1 MMKRIFCFATCTI
14 AVEGLPDGVPD
25 GDFLTPFRSKS
36 TPDVTLCVTTQPL
49 PLPYD
54 IRELEPD
61 HRVVLDGKTWQA
73 SFFTNSTQ
81 TVWFSPEDWKGNKII
96 AYAAPCVLNDSKF
109 SANQLLAVTG
119 FSSALLYRN
128 CLTLH
133 CSYILYR
140 ERAILFAAPSGTGKS
155 TQAAL
160 WEKHRGAE
168 IINGDRALLFQRDG
182 QWFAGGVSV
191 CGSSNICKNK
201 TVPLLAVV
209 LLEQGAENRVLPCT
223 SGEKF
228 RALLGGS
235 AYHRWSREELEQV
248 SALCLRAANG
258 VPVLR
263 LRCLPDKG
271 AVDTLERTLENI
283 YEL

>member
-1 MMKRIFCFATCTI
+1 MERTFQFAACTI
-14 AVEGLPDGVPD
+14 VVEGLPERIPD
-25 GDFLTPFRSKS
+25 GKFLAPFRSES

-54 IRELEPD
+54 IRELEPN
-61 HRVVLDGKTWQA
+61 HRAVLNGKTWLA
-73 SFFTNSTQ
+73 SIFTNSTQ
-81 TVWFSPEDWKGNKII
+81 TVWFPPEDWRGDKIT
-96 AYAAPCVLNDSKF
+96 AHVAPCVLDDPKF
-109 SANQLLAVTG
+109 TANQLLAVTG
-119 FSSALLYRN
+119 FSSALLYRG

-133 CSYILYR
+133 CSYIIYQG
-140 ERAILFAAPSGTGKS
+140 RAVLFAAPSGTGKS

-182 QWFAGGVSV
+182 QWFAGGGSV

-201 TVPLLAVV
+201 TAPLLAVV
-209 LLEQGAENRVLPCT
+209 LLEQGEENQLLPCAA
-223 SGEKF
+223 GEKF
-228 RALLGGS
+228 RAFLGGS

-248 SALCLRAANG
+248 STLCLRAAEG

-263 LRCLPDKG
+263 LRCRPDEG
-271 AVDTLERTLENI
+271 AVNTLERALENI